1 MALVL
6 TLAARPLLASDTA
19 FFALFGVFVVA
30 IVVLTFITLRWAI
43 RRDKA
48 GRAAWRERQQDGG
61 PPDPGQ

>member
-1 MALVL
+1 MAQ
-6 TLAARPLLASDTA
+6 LLALAPHPELASNTA

-48 GRAAWRERQQDGG
+48 GRAAWRERQTAGDQ
-61 PPDPGQ
+61 PDPGQ